1 MTRAYVDALRLT
13 CPPAFLIGDH
23 LSQENTGLR
32 RLASG
37 EKKATVAKGCRQND
51 SALAGMFGI
60 HSEAGGHLFKLSL
73 QLLCAGEIAALQSHP
88 HLLG

>member
-1 MTRAYVDALRLT
+1 MKPLQKK
-13 CPPAFLIGDH
+13 PA
-23 LSQENTGLR
+23 
-32 RLASG
+32 A
-37 EKKATVAKGCRQND
+37 AKGCRHND
-51 SALAGMFGI
+51 GALAGMFGI

>member
-1 MTRAYVDALRLT
+1 M
-13 CPPAFLIGDH
+13 
-23 LSQENTGLR
+23 R

-51 SALAGMFGI
+51 SALTGMFGI

-73 QLLCAGEIAALQSHP
+73 QLLCACDIAALQPHS